1 MADRKAVTPRSMAA
15 QIQGPESRPGY
26 QEYVSD
32 PRNQDA
38 AIEAALNIAGLFPM
52 LSGLRLPGILQAAK
66 RSSDLVRAA
75 NKADQYFRPDT
86 PRPNSMQ
93 PEEMLRTEQIPTVR
107 PKELTYDANYRD
119 PAYFGKRTEPD
130 PRLVA
135 GDEGFGS
142 SAANLGKNQNMSRQA
157 EQDFVRDQL
166 ARMGDE
172 GNVGPLNELLRRQIN
187 EAADRNYSQ
196 NQLST
201 LEGEGGVTADAIQ
214 AAKDLH
220 NNRIAK
226 EQAIREAEVAR
237 WEDEGGGM
245 AHSRVPPVFTRDFTM
260 GETVPMTHGIL
271 QGKPYY
277 GPLATRSS
285 TEMVGTLGP
294 EITPEIAAALNAA
307 KGAGN
312 ANLPLLAA
320 LGLGG
325 FGGGY
330 ALSQL
335 YGGQPGAAVPPSG
348 GPIPQETNASQ
359 PQGRSVAPSARQPL
373 NLPPDA
379 PDGFV
384 LTRDAEGKR
393 ASPVIQQAIEAAFQS
408 AANRQEAPKAP
419 ERTTIDWGD
428 PNRASDFF
436 RASKQMQE
444 AINAGKDVGYYGQ
457 KEKRGGS
464 VEKKPDSVHKAL
476 EIIHHLITR

>member
-1 MADRKAVTPRSMAA
+1 MADRKPVTPRSMAA
-15 QIQGPESRPGY
+15 PIQGPESRPGY

-38 AIEAALNIAGLFPM
+38 AMEAALNIAGLFPM

-130 PRLVA
+130 PGLVA

-142 SAANLGKNQNMSRQA
+142 NAANLGRNQAMLRQA
-157 EQDFVRDQL
+157 EQDFIRDQL

-172 GNVGPLNELLRRQIN
+172 GNVGPSNELLRRQIN
-187 EAADRNYSQ
+187 EAADRNGYQ
-196 NQLST
+196 NQLSN
-201 LEGEGGVTADAIQ
+201 LEDEGGVTADAIQ

-220 NNRIAK
+220 NSRIAK
-226 EQAIREAEVAR
+226 DQAIREAEVAR

-245 AHSRVPPVFTRDFTM
+245 AHSRIPPVFTRDFTM
-260 GETVPMTHGIL
+260 GETVPMTHGIP
-271 QGKPYY
+271 QGGSYY
-277 GPLATRSS
+277 GPLANRSTS
-285 TEMVGTLGP
+285 EMVGTLGP

-312 ANLPLLAA
+312 SNLPLLAA

-325 FGGGY
+325 AGGIYG
-330 ALSQL
+330 LSQL

-348 GPIPQETNASQ
+348 GQIPQETNAAP
-359 PQGRSVAPSARQPL
+359 PQGRSVEIDPSTGLLVEGGGANYTGP
-373 NLPPDA
+373 A
-379 PDGFV
+379 A
-384 LTRDAEGKR
+384 TRGAQL
-393 ASPVIQQAIEAAFQS
+393 SPIQAAMAAI
-408 AANRQEAPKAP
+408 ANRQEAPKAQ

-428 PNRASDFF
+428 PDRASDFF

-444 AINAGKDVGYYGQ
+444 AIKSGKDVGYYGQ
-457 KEKRGGS
+457 GEKRGGS

-476 EIIHHLITR
+476 EIIHHLITG

>member
-1 MADRKAVTPRSMAA
+1 MADRKPVTPRSMAA

-38 AIEAALNIAGLFPM
+38 AMEAALNIAGLFPM

-142 SAANLGKNQNMSRQA
+142 SAANLGRNQNMSRQA

-166 ARMGDE
+166 ARIGDE
-172 GNVGPLNELLRRQIN
+172 GNVAPSNELLRRQIN

-196 NQLST
+196 KQIST
-201 LEGEGGVTADAIQ
+201 IEGEGGPTADAIQ

-220 NNRIAK
+220 NSRIAK
-226 EQAIREAEVAR
+226 EQDFREAER
-237 WEDEGGGM
+237 GRFEDDGGGM
-245 AHSRVPPVFTRDFTM
+245 ANGRVPPVFTRDFTM

-277 GPLATRSS
+277 GPLANRS
-285 TEMVGTLGP
+285 TTDMVGTLGP

-312 ANLPLLAA
+312 SNLPLLAA

-325 FGGGY
+325 AGGIYG
-330 ALSQL
+330 LSQL
-335 YGGQPGAAVPPSG
+335 YGNQPGAAVPPSG
-348 GPIPQETNASQ
+348 GQIHQEANAAP
-359 PQGRSVAPSARQPL
+359 PQGRSVEIDPSTG
-373 NLPPDA
+373 LPVEGGGANYTGPA
-379 PDGFV
+379 A
-384 LTRDAEGKR
+384 TRGAKL
-393 ASPVIQQAIEAAFQS
+393 SPIQAAMAAI
-408 AANRQEAPKAP
+408 ANRQEAPKAP

-428 PNRASDFF
+428 PDRASDFF